1 MSIPVEPVP
10 SARPAPANLRLGR
23 LVPLGI
29 IALVSLAVIGV
40 GWFEGLS
47 PVVLIERRG
56 AVDAFVSE
64 HWIAALAAFAGV
76 YAIAVALSLPGGAL
90 LTVCGG
96 VIFGGLAG
104 GLAALIGAT
113 AGATAIFLIAKSA
126 LGDWL
131 VHRAGRRTEVLAAG
145 FCADAFNYLLFLRLV
160 PVFPFWLVNLVPA
173 LCGVRLATYVG
184 ATVIGIIPATFA
196 FAYFGAGLDSAVA
209 AQAAAYRA
217 CLADGGANC
226 RLELDPAT
234 AATPQLI
241 AALVTLG
248 VLALI
253 PVAVRRFKAAHAR
266 PELASHP
273 SKTPSACPKSSR
285 PTSA

>member
-47 PVVLIERRG
+47 PVVLIERRV

-96 VIFGGLAG
+96 IIFGGLAG

-173 LCGVRLATYVG
+173 LCGVRLGTYVT

-196 FAYFGAGLDSAVA
+196 FAFFGAGLDSALS
-209 AQAAAYRA
+209 AQTVSYRGCLAINGDDCKPEFDPAAAV
-217 CLADGGANC
+217 
-226 RLELDPAT
+226 
-234 AATPQLI
+234 TPELI
-241 AALVTLG
+241 AALVALG
-248 VLALI
+248 LLALI
-253 PVAVRRFKAAHAR
+253 PVAVRRYKAAHASTDVPGNP
-266 PELASHP
+266 PEA
-273 SKTPSACPKSSR
+273 ACPKSSR
-285 PTSA
+285 PT

>member
-47 PVVLIERRG
+47 PVVLIERRV

-145 FCADAFNYLLFLRLV
+145 FCADAFNYLL
-160 PVFPFWLVNLVPA
+160 
-173 LCGVRLATYVG
+173 CVRLATYVT

-196 FAYFGAGLDSAVA
+196 FAFFGAGLDSAVA